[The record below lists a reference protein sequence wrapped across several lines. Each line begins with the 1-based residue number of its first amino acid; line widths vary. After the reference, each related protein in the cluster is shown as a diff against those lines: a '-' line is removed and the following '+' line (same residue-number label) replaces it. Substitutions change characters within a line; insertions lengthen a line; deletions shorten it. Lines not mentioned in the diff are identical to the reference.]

1 MPRLI
6 FSPLRHRLK
15 PLNTPQTSPHEHQK
29 RTLNS
34 TRQSSSYTLTQGMA
48 PKVRNPEGFCTSPS
62 MVFMWQAILLLTTV
76 SPTLSPGGC
85 ILQRK
90 KITSFGEAF
99 PTLSSYHVPSPGFP
113 PCFLWHASPEACVF
127 FLLPVCLT
135 RAVAWK
141 RNLYSVH
148 CVSVA

>member
-6 FSPLRHRLK
+6 ISPLRHRLV
-15 PLNTPQTSPHEHQK
+15 PPNTPQTSPHEHQK

-34 TRQSSSYTLTQGMA
+34 TWQSSSYTLTQGMT
-48 PKVRNPEGFCTSPS
+48 PEVRNPDGFCASPP

-85 ILQRK
+85 SLQRK
-90 KITSFGEAF
+90 KITSFGKAF
-99 PTLSSYHVPSPGFP
+99 PTLSSVPSPGFP

-135 RAVAWK
+135 RAVTWK
-141 RNLYSVH
+141 WNLCSVR